1 MTEVVN
7 VKEKKTEIDTIKAL
21 HHIHATEVE
30 VVIMIET
37 NFLTEEVPMNKIQ
50 VNPFEIFTTKA
61 WQTLLLSKPNN
72 KKSLLLKSLFED
84 LQSGNYSRDKKKKA
98 KGTTPDQT
106 TILTMTQ
113 AQ

>member
-1 MTEVVN
+1 VTEVVN
-7 VKEKKTEIDTIKAL
+7 VTEKKTEIDTIKAL
-21 HHIHATEVE
+21 LHIHATEVE

-37 NFLTEEVPMNKIQ
+37 NFLTEEAPMNQIQ

-72 KKSLLLKSLFED
+72 KKSLLLKTLFED

-98 KGTTPDQT
+98 KETTPDQT